1 VERSRF
7 ELELFEFILFI
18 LLKLDDDI
26 EEVDVEFGREAD
38 LNADEGDGCDS
49 CLSPRIFPLTSVI
62 ADKAGDDCSD

>member
-1 VERSRF
+1 M
-7 ELELFEFILFI
+7 
-18 LLKLDDDI
+18 